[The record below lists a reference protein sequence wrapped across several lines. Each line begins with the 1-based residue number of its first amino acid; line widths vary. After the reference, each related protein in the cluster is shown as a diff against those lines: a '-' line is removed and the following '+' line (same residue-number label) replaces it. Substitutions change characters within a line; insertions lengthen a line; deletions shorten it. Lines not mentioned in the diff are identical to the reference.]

1 MFRTFRHVGN
11 VMSSDETSY
20 SKAMNSLANQVW
32 ERGDDSSAS
41 DSSQSRI
48 EWIRRHLVKYHFE
61 NDRHRFLER
70 MERKLMH
77 LTSESMAEET
87 KSTIAT
93 DSGARISVLDVGS
106 CYNPFAKF
114 PEFDVVAI
122 DLSPTPD
129 SDVYR
134 CDFVSVGVGDRV
146 DDIGVD
152 NRVVADSDGR
162 VTSIVAESFDSV
174 VFCLLLEYLPTAR
187 LRFKICRKAFD
198 VLKVGGVFV
207 VVTPD
212 SSHQGKNLG
221 QVRLVSLISSNI

>member
-32 ERGDDSSAS
+32 ERGDDSSTS

-61 NDRHRFLER
+61 NDRQRFQER
-70 MERKLMH
+70 MERKLFH
-77 LTSESMAEET
+77 LTSESKAEET

-93 DSGARISVLDVGS
+93 DPGARISVLDVGS

-134 CDFVSVGVGDRV
+134 CDFVSVGVVDRV
-146 DDIGVD
+146 DDD
-152 NRVVADSDGR
+152 RVVVDSDGR

-198 VLKVGGVFV
+198 VLKVGGLFV